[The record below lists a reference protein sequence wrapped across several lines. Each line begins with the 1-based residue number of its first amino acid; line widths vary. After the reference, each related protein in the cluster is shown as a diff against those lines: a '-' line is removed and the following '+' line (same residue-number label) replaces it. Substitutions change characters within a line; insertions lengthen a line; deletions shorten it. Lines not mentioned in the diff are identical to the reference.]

1 MKIKKNSAFILL
13 LLCSVVLSS
22 QENAVSFSII
32 EKAPIYPGCE
42 GDAKELK
49 SCFSKNIQKLFTE
62 NFNMALPNQLG
73 LKGGKYRVY
82 IAFKISSKG
91 TVENIV
97 AKAPDDLLEAECLK
111 VLRKIPAMV
120 PAELKGEKVG
130 VKYAI
135 PFTIMVEETRKQ
147 RKERKRKMRRN
158 RN

>member
-1 MKIKKNSAFILL
+1 MKINIAFIL
-13 LLCSVVLSS
+13 VLFGSAVLYS
-22 QENAVSFSII
+22 QEKAVSFSMI
-32 EKAPIYPGCE
+32 EKVPMYPGCE

-62 NFNMALPNQLG
+62 NFDMDLPNKLG

-82 IAFKISSKG
+82 IAFKISAKG

-97 AKAPDDLLEAECLK
+97 AKAPHALLEAECLK
-111 VLRKIPAMV
+111 VLRKIPAML

-135 PFTIMVEETRKQ
+135 PFSIMVEETRAQ